1 VRLSCDAPP
10 CAFTWSATRHR
21 PLAHRLH
28 IDRRY
33 AHRDIKPDNVLLDV
47 RGHVKLGDFGTC
59 IRVDDD
65 GKVRSK
71 SAVGTPD
78 YISPE
83 VLESQDSTKPYTVHC
98 DWWSL
103 GVMLYEFM
111 CTDCPFYCDTL
122 AGTYNKIQQH
132 QPDKLTFPDGV
143 EISDA
148 GKDLM
153 TRLLARKSERIGTK
167 GGCDE
172 IRSHPF
178 FECMLVPTVSDR
190 AAWSNCVTVVR

>member
-1 VRLSCDAPP
+1 MPRPARSRGLPRAIALSL
-10 CAFTWSATRHR
+10 TG
-21 PLAHRLH
+21 LH